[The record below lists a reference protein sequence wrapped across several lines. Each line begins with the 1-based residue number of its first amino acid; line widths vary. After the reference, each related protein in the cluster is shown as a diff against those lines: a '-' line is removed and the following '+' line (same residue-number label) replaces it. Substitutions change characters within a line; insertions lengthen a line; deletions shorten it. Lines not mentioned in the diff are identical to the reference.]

1 MSEKTVT
8 LVVPCYNEE
17 GTIPVFYGTVKEVLD
32 SDCDIDY
39 RILFVND
46 GSTDHTLEEMKKLS
60 TLDSRVQYVSFSRNF
75 GKEAALFAGLCNAE
89 GDYVGVMDVD
99 LQDPPSLIP
108 EMISAL
114 ESGEYDCAAARRA
127 DRKGEPKVRSFQNI
141 TMNALTGVFRNERHS
156 AFLTVTPY
164 VGGFSPFSGF
174 GGMFLSVTN
183 VFHLL

>member
-60 TLDSRVQYVSFSRNF
+60 TLDSRVQYISFSRNF

-114 ESGEYDCAAARRA
+114 ESGMPGATRQSREAHATRFPPWMGLKR
-127 DRKGEPKVRSFQNI
+127 
-141 TMNALTGVFRNERHS
+141 
-156 AFLTVTPY
+156 
-164 VGGFSPFSGF
+164 
-174 GGMFLSVTN
+174 
-183 VFHLL
+183 